1 MRKDVRL
8 VNCFPNILGNED
20 LRSYLA
26 SDIRTGSLAHA
37 YIIEGA
43 AGSGKRTLAL
53 NIAAALACENAQNTS
68 FSIPCSQCSACKKIL
83 NGQSP
88 DVITVTRADGKAQ
101 LGVDII
107 RSVRENI
114 HLLPNDLDVKV
125 YIVEDAHTM
134 NVQAQ
139 NAFLLTLE
147 EPPKFVYFLLLCES
161 SKNLLETIKSRAP
174 IIRMRPLPESVLR
187 DGIEHKNDA
196 ATKLKKEA
204 PEEFEDIIKLSSGF
218 MGQALELLDEKK
230 RKPLLASRRIAKD
243 FLTVLSEQKKG
254 RKSIELISSFSKKRD
269 ELMVQLSVLQSAV
282 RDLIVVKKCDE
293 ADLCFF
299 SDEKEAAEL
308 SSKLKMSSLFPV
320 LDALENAKSNL
331 SANSNVYLTMWALA
345 ADCNLV

>member
-1 MRKDVRL
+1 M
-8 VNCFPNILGNED
+8 NCFPNILGNED

-43 AGSGKRTLAL
+43 LGSGKHTLAL
-53 NIAAALACENAQNTS
+53 NIAAALACENAQNAS
-68 FSIPCSQCSACKKIL
+68 FPIPCSQCPSCKKIL

-88 DVITVTRADGKAQ
+88 DVITVSRADGKAQ

-107 RSVRENI
+107 RSVRESVR
-114 HLLPNDLDVKV
+114 LLPNDLDVKV

-161 SKNLLETIKSRAP
+161 SRNLLETIKSRAP
-174 IIRMRPLPESVLR
+174 IIRMRPLPEHLLR
-187 DGIEHKNDA
+187 SGIEKKSEA
-196 ATKLKKEA
+196 AVILKKEA
-204 PEEFEDIIKLSSGF
+204 PEEFEDIVKLSSGF

-230 RKPLLASRRIAKD
+230 RKPLLASRHLAKD
-243 FLTVLSEQKKG
+243 FLTAMSEQKRG
-254 RKSIELISSFSKKRD
+254 RRSVELVSSFSKKRE
-269 ELMVQLSVLQSAV
+269 ELIGQLTSLQSAV

-308 SSKLKMSSLFPV
+308 SSKLKISTLFPLLEV
-320 LDALENAKSNL
+320 LENAKSNL
-331 SANSNVYLTMWALA
+331 SANSNVYLTMWTLA
-345 ADCNLV
+345 AECGLV